1 MYTHNLDPVLF
12 DFGFLVIR
20 WYSLAYIFG
29 ILIGWYLG
37 KRVILGKF
45 KNLNFDIKE
54 FDNLITY
61 IIISLL
67 IGGRIG
73 YILFYN
79 FGYYISNPFDIL
91 KIWEGGMSF
100 HGALIGIILG
110 TYWFSIKKDI
120 QTFFLLD
127 IIAFVAPIG
136 IFFGRIANFINGE
149 LVGKTTNVFWGVI
162 FPKIDNSIRHPSQ
175 LYEAFLE
182 GLVLFVIMNLI
193 LFRKNYKIGTCSYV
207 FLIFYGIFR
216 IFSEFFREPDAQI
229 GYLFNLISMGTIL
242 SFFMIL
248 AGTIIF
254 LKKDDIK

>member
-37 KRVILGKF
+37 KRVILRRF

-127 IIAFVAPIG
+127 IISFVAPIG

-216 IFSEFFREPDAQI
+216 IFSELFREPDAQI